1 LGYRDKERWQS
12 GVGGGSV
19 LDMDPNL
26 LAGYGSQEKN
36 YFGSIRIGNNF
47 EKNYSDKV
55 IKFTVSHK
63 KCTVEKNPIFS
74 KKEIALKSL
83 NLNKNLVYF
92 LQKLISRHNSRIRIW
107 IRLSQPDPSIIKQK

>member
-1 LGYRDKERWQS
+1 VWG

-26 LAGYGSQEKN
+26 LAG
-36 YFGSIRIGNNF
+36 FGSGKNHDGSVKIRNKF

-63 KCTVEKNPIFS
+63 KCTIEK
-74 KKEIALKSL
+74 KS
-83 NLNKNLVYF
+83 
-92 LQKLISRHNSRIRIW
+92 
-107 IRLSQPDPSIIKQK
+107 